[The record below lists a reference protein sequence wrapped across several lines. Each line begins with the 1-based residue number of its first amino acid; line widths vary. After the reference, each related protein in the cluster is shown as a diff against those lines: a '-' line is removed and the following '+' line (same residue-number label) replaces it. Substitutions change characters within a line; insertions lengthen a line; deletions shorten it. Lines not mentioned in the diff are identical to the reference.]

1 MKQPLIFFVSLISL
15 CLDIFFLL
23 QVFDA
28 ITASQQESGTL
39 SLDFFRNHASP
50 SWKTDDLVTEKS
62 MDVDGKAKA
71 ENSLPEH
78 ELPTNRSPKD
88 PGTKINMNI
97 ESYYCSSTYVSQN
110 FFFIVDE
117 HQVDK
122 AAKVARRVTV
132 LSLYTNRLGLVLVSV
147 DTLLCLFYLSVY
159 CRNLGR
165 KGVRREQWIWFI
177 KMMKR
182 VLSWRMPL
190 LSDQKLSILLCLENT
205 AYGEKRMRMRIQTL
219 QLG

>member
-50 SWKTDDLVTEKS
+50 SWKTDDLVIEKS

-78 ELPTNRSPKD
+78 DLPTNRSPKD

-97 ESYYCSSTYVSQN
+97 KSYYCSSTYVSQKI
-110 FFFIVDE
+110 FFFIVDD

-147 DTLLCLFYLSVY
+147 DTLLRLF
-159 CRNLGR
+159 
-165 KGVRREQWIWFI
+165 
-177 KMMKR
+177 
-182 VLSWRMPL
+182 L
-190 LSDQKLSILLCLENT
+190 LACIL
-205 AYGEKRMRMRIQTL
+205 
-219 QLG
+219 

>member
-39 SLDFFRNHASP
+39 SLDFFRNRASP
-50 SWKTDDLVTEKS
+50 SWKTDDLVIEKS

-78 ELPTNRSPKD
+78 DLPTNRSPKD

-97 ESYYCSSTYVSQN
+97 KSYYCSSTYVSLKIN
-110 FFFIVDE
+110 CFFIVDE

-147 DTLLCLFYLSVY
+147 DTLLRLF
-159 CRNLGR
+159 
-165 KGVRREQWIWFI
+165 
-177 KMMKR
+177 
-182 VLSWRMPL
+182 L
-190 LSDQKLSILLCLENT
+190 LACIL
-205 AYGEKRMRMRIQTL
+205 
-219 QLG
+219 

>member
-1 MKQPLIFFVSLISL
+1 VFGPFF
-15 CLDIFFLL
+15 CL

-62 MDVDGKAKA
+62 MDVDDKAKA

-78 ELPTNRSPKD
+78 DLPTNRSPKD
-88 PGTKINMNI
+88 PGTNISMNI
-97 ESYYCSSTYVSQN
+97 KTYYCSSAYVSQKIKC
-110 FFFIVDE
+110 FFFNADE

-132 LSLYTNRLGLVLVSV
+132 LSLYTNYLVLVSV
-147 DTLLCLFYLSVY
+147 GVGTHFVRPFYLPVY

-165 KGVRREQWIWFI
+165 KGVRRELWIWFI
-177 KMMKR
+177 KMMKH

-205 AYGEKRMRMRIQTL
+205 AYGEKRMRTRIQTL